1 MSLNIERF
9 KGNRTGMWYPAKLQ
23 GPEEGTK
30 LTEDLLYDI
39 SGIYVDINLGKAGK
53 FTAKGNI

>member
-9 KGNRTGMWYPAKLQ
+9 KGTNTGIWYPAKLQ

-30 LTEDLLYDI
+30 LTEQLLYDI
-39 SGIYVDINLGKAGK
+39 HGIYADINLGKAGK
-53 FTAKGNI
+53 LTAKGNI